1 MIIKAFIIDDD
12 PGIRATNKKLLKEY
26 FPDIELV
33 GEADSVDSAFA
44 MINELKPHLVLLDI
58 EIKGGTGFQLLQKL
72 KPYTFKVVFIT
83 GFNDFG
89 IKAIKF
95 NALDYILKPV
105 NSVEF
110 QSAIESAVDL
120 ISTDMNTGEQ
130 TEHFLQSVSQNS
142 PSKKLMLRTTN
153 ALHLVTISDILYG
166 KNDNSYTT
174 FHLITGEKIMVS
186 KGIVFYEEILSDS
199 GFFRP
204 HQSYLVNL
212 DHVKRLDKTD
222 GGFVILDSN
231 DEIPVSSR
239 RKKGLIKIL
248 ENL

>member
-1 MIIKAFIIDDD
+1 MMIKAFIVDDD

-33 GEADSVDSAFA
+33 GEADGVDSAYA
-44 MINELKPHLVLLDI
+44 LIQELKPHLLLLDI
-58 EIKGGTGFQLLQKL
+58 EINGGTGFQLLQKL
-72 KPYTFKVVFIT
+72 KPYTFQVVFIT
-83 GFNDFG
+83 AFNHFG

-110 QSAIESAVDL
+110 QQAIESAVDL
-120 ISTDMNTGEQ
+120 ISKQMNTKEQ
-130 TEHFLQSVSQNS
+130 SEHFLQSIDPNS
-142 PSKKLMLRTTN
+142 FPKKIMLRTSN
-153 ALHLVTISDILYG
+153 ALHLVTITDILYG

-174 FHLITGEKIMVS
+174 FYLQNGEKIMVS
-186 KGIVFYEEILSDS
+186 KGIVFYEEILSES

-212 DHVKRLDKTD
+212 QHVKKLDKTD

-239 RKKGLIKIL
+239 RKKSLIAIL

>member
-1 MIIKAFIIDDD
+1 MIKAFIVDDD
-12 PGIRATNKKLLKEY
+12 PGIRATNRSLLAEY
-26 FPDIELV
+26 FTDIELV
-33 GEADSVDSAFA
+33 GEADSVDSAFTL
-44 MINELKPHLVLLDI
+44 ISELKPHLVLLDI

-72 KPYTFKVVFIT
+72 KPYSFKVVFIT
-83 GFNDFG
+83 AFNNFA

-110 QSAIESAVDL
+110 QKAIESAVDL
-120 ISTDMNTGEQ
+120 ISKNLNTTEQ
-130 TEHFLQSVSQNS
+130 TEYFLQNFNTD
-142 PSKKLMLRTTN
+142 KKPKKIILRTTN
-153 ALHLVTISDILYG
+153 ALHLVNVSDILYG

-174 FHLITGEKIMVS
+174 FYLSTGEKIMVS
-186 KGIVFYEEILSDS
+186 KGIVFYEDILSES

-212 DHVKRLDKTD
+212 QHVKRLDKTD

-231 DEIPVSSR
+231 NEIPVSSR